1 MNFETIRKEIDKWD
15 PIDLL
20 SHTPSDE
27 YDIES
32 REIFLKFQ
40 NDTEQNGMTIYEVFV
55 KSFGA
60 TFTKSVNECIGIAKR
75 IMESNSKNC

>member
-1 MNFETIRKEIDKWD
+1 MNFETIKKEIDKWD

-20 SHTPSDE
+20 NHAPSDE

-40 NDTEQNGMTIYEVFV
+40 NDTEQNGMMIYEIFS
-55 KSFGA
+55 KAFGQ